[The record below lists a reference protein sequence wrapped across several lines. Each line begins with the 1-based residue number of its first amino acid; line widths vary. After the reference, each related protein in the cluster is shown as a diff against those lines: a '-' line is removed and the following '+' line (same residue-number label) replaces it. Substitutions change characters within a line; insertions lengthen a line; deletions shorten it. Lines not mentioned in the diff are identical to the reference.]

1 MQIFYKKCIKQK
13 KQQRSERDALEKCIR
28 QQTLQ
33 IIQSVLSRLF
43 LKHFSKMHKLNQIF
57 ISSQIILIQSNAKE
71 YFRFLMK
78 ITENKNQFFLIME
91 LMKGGTLAQRMNQEH
106 NDEDIAIIMKGILLA
121 VHYLHEK
128 KIIHRDLKPENIMF
142 ATKDIRTVKIADFGL
157 SFKFASEGMF
167 YSLLNKKCGTVIYMA
182 PEQFKEKFYSKQID
196 SWSCGIIM
204 YMLLNSGQH
213 PFYNY
218 NDTRDQVINKIMNP
232 ILQFSDHMSPLAKDL
247 IQKLTTI
254 EPIERYSVGQALIH
268 PWITRNF
275 QDKIPLTYNEQ
286 ISQFIKDQQ
295 IRNSFKLLFFL
306 QYLMKNC
313 PIQQPYPND
322 EIIQKLSDKKKLLQ
336 EYQSIPNPKS
346 QKLTMVSNIQK
357 IKNLRSRSP
366 KDQKQMQ
373 NSKSKSKPKTSFE
386 NLTTLEDQK
395 YTIAS
400 FKKCFQQKAP
410 VRPKTIDKILNDNTA
425 KSRQIVRQK
434 LELPPL
440 KKR

>member
-1 MQIFYKKCIKQK
+1 MLQGEDVDFLQEMYQIKEIAKIGEGSFGKVYKATDLTDNTECAVKVVSKTLFKDAQIESDIY
-13 KQQRSERDALEKCIR
+13 QQ
-28 QQTLQ
+28 
-33 IIQSVLSRLF
+33 
-43 LKHFSKMHKLNQIF
+43 LNHPHIVQC
-57 ISSQIILIQSNAKE
+57 K
-71 YFRFLMK
+71 R

-91 LMKGGTLAQRMNQEH
+91 LMKGGTLAQRMNQEYT
-106 NDEDIAIIMKGILLA
+106 DEDFAIIMKGILLA

-128 KIIHRDLKPENIMF
+128 RIIHRDLKPENIMF
-142 ATKDIRTVKIADFGL
+142 ATTDIRTVKIADFGL

-182 PEQFKEKFYSKQID
+182 PEQFKEKFYSKQVD
-196 SWSCGIIM
+196 SWSCGVIM

-213 PFYNY
+213 PFYNK
-218 NDTRDQVINKIMNP
+218 NDTRDQVIKKIMNP
-232 ILQFSDHMSPLAKDL
+232 IWQLSDHMSPLAKDL

-275 QDKIPLTYNEQ
+275 SDKIPLTYNEQ

-295 IRNSFKLLFFL
+295 IRNSFKLLLFL

-322 EIIQKLSDKKKLLQ
+322 EILLKLTDKKKLLQ
-336 EYQSIPNPKS
+336 QYQSLPNPKS
-346 QKLTMVSNIQK
+346 QKQKMVSNIQK
-357 IKNLRSRSP
+357 IKNMRSKSP
-366 KDQKQMQ
+366 KDQKSKQ
-373 NSKSKSKPKTSFE
+373 NSKSKPKTSFD
-386 NLTTLEDQK
+386 NLNTLEDQK

-400 FKKCFQQKAP
+400 FKKCFQQKAS
-410 VRPKTIDKILNDNTA
+410 VRPKTIDEILNDNSA

-440 KKR
+440 KRK